1 MIARARRV
9 SRLPWPLPAAR
20 LMIGA
25 GFIGGIGQRSA
36 PALGISDRPIFGDR
50 GRKSGTDPN
59 EGTGTNSLDAKRP
72 DRLDPAVA

>member
-1 MIARARRV
+1 
-9 SRLPWPLPAAR
+9 
-20 LMIGA
+20 MIGA

-59 EGTGTNSLDAKRP
+59 EGRVPIPWTRSARIASTRPSRSFGTTEAAP
-72 DRLDPAVA
+72 DSAAQAAE